1 MKSNSPSTFKK
12 KILPA
17 VLGGALALAAAGCMG
32 PTIAPATP
40 DTGWNTSYPDALSP
54 HTQLALGV
62 LKALKE
68 NPAAVP
74 AGSRADVAQR
84 WQKLAN
90 LVGAKASAA
99 ELNAARRDV
108 ESALGDALVSKI
120 KGDKPTS
127 GDLMAFMMSSGMK
140 IPAGGIGSLN
150 PDHVAATKAVETLSG
165 ATTVAKAAPFEMKAV
180 DPAEALSPTE
190 NLVLGTVLLLR
201 DDRNSFEMSQV
212 FRLALYM
219 RPLRRVYD
227 PNPDLV
233 KSTDPRI
240 EAVYM
245 DRIWRT
251 LKPEQIMRIRDM
263 NLTRKDMIDFVSKYP
278 PLHGLDWKKTPTFA
292 LLEDTVNDF
301 HEQIAPANTIKAK
314 DKPEFYIAPSLKQA
328 HSGKNPGDGQALY
341 EGICSSCHG
350 MDGQGRFPPIVMK
363 GYLGVH
369 SDHEHHEIIK
379 AGPPQLVGAPIVMPT
394 FGDKLTDDQVWSI
407 VKYIRSW
414 EKKWANGTAGRRGE
428 DDAKAA
434 GVKFLPTP
442 EVYEQWKAN
451 SGNVVFLD
459 LQSDIAYR
467 IMGHIPGSVHIRPED
482 LEEKMKDLPK
492 DKEIVVID
500 MFATEGLMSAQILAK
515 LGLKI
520 SYMSAGMG
528 DWHIVRN
535 YPTAY
540 N

>member
-40 DTGWNTSYPDALSP
+40 DSGWNTSYPDALSP

-84 WQKLAN
+84 WQKLAG
-90 LVGAKASAA
+90 LVESKASAA
-99 ELNAARRDV
+99 DLNAARRDV

-120 KGDKPTS
+120 KSDKPTS

-150 PDHVAATKAVETLSG
+150 PDHVAATKAVEALSG
-165 ATTVAKAAPFEMKAV
+165 AATVAKAAPFEIKAV
-180 DPAEALSPTE
+180 DPEEALSPTE
-190 NLVLGTVLLLR
+190 SLVLGTVLLLR
-201 DDRNSFEMSQV
+201 DERNSFEMPQV
-212 FRLALYM
+212 FRLALYI

-233 KSTDPRI
+233 KNNDPRI

-251 LKPEQIMRIRDM
+251 LKPEQVKRIREM
-263 NLTRKDMIDFVSKYP
+263 NLTRKDMIEFVSKYP
-278 PLHGLDWKKTPTFA
+278 PLHNLDWKKNPTFA

-314 DKPEFYIAPSLKQA
+314 DKPDFYVAPSLKQT
-328 HSGKNPGDGQALY
+328 HTGKNPGDGQALY

-350 MDGQGRFPPIVMK
+350 MDGQGRFPPIVMMP
-363 GYLGVH
+363 YLGLH

-379 AGPPQLVGAPIVMPT
+379 AGPPQLPTAPIVMPT
-394 FGDKLTDDQVWSI
+394 FGDKLTNDQVWAI
-407 VKYIRSW
+407 VKYVRSW
-414 EKKWANGTAGRRGE
+414 EKKWGNGTAARRGE
-428 DDAKAA
+428 GEAKTA
-434 GVKFLPTP
+434 GVKFLSAP
-442 EVYEQWKAN
+442 EVYEKWKAK

-467 IMGHIPGSVHIRPED
+467 IMGHIPGSLHIRPED
-482 LEEKMKDLPK
+482 LDQRMKEIPK

-500 MFATEGLMSAQILAK
+500 MFATEGLVPAQELSK
-515 LGLKI
+515 LGYKI
-520 SYMSAGMG
+520 TYMSTGME
-528 DWHIVRN
+528 DWHIERN
-535 YPTAY
+535 YPVAY